1 MPLTHG
7 YVIWQL
13 VRAVGDQP
21 NGDAGDP
28 PRCGMPEL
36 ASATAG
42 ALIGILGWVVLLR
55 RLIRG

>member
-7 YVIWQL
+7 YVTWQL

-21 NGDAGDP
+21 NGDADDQ

-42 ALIGILGWVVLLR
+42 VILGILGWAWLLR